1 MPSNNATRTS
11 QSRTNLRTPTG
22 NKQQPQQMQ
31 PQQMQPQQMQPQ
43 QMQSQQMQSQQM
55 QTQQMQPQQMQPQ
68 QMQPQ
73 QMQMQMMPGN
83 QNLAEKL
90 SVIVPPYVMKRI
102 FANIDKIKSLVMGGE
117 WNKEDFKSSLKN
129 EIQELTINLKSPE
142 LQVAIKELTEAADV
156 PLTVF
161 VEKFTE
167 IFEKHVKDITNK
179 LSNVV
184 VNLVGEI
191 PGVNVVTNTVLA
203 ASNAVH
209 VAKNVTEL
217 GKELVDSLQKF
228 KNDMTS
234 VVEKFNPTMNQ
245 QFGQQMMQ
253 PLMAQMPQQLPFS
266 PQRQWGGSKSGGPH
280 NMKEAKKH
288 LHHLH
293 RKKNRTL
300 RRIHHS
306 INQFL
311 TSNHNK
317 RSIKAKTKTNH

>member
-1 MPSNNATRTS
+1 
-11 QSRTNLRTPTG
+11 
-22 NKQQPQQMQ
+22 
-31 PQQMQPQQMQPQ
+31 
-43 QMQSQQMQSQQM
+43 
-55 QTQQMQPQQMQPQ
+55 
-68 QMQPQ
+68 
-73 QMQMQMMPGN
+73 
-83 QNLAEKL
+83 
-90 SVIVPPYVMKRI
+90 MKRI
-102 FANIDKIKSLVMGGE
+102 FANIDKIKSLVMSGE
-117 WNKEDFKSSLKN
+117 WNTEDFKSSLKN
-129 EIQELTINLKSPE
+129 EIHELTINFNDPK

-234 VVEKFNPTMNQ
+234 VMDKFNPNMNQ
-245 QFGQQMMQ
+245 QFAPQLGQQMMQ
-253 PLMAQMPQQLPFS
+253 PLSGQI
-266 PQRQWGGSKSGGPH
+266 QRGGSKSDRPH

-306 INQFL
+306 IHQFL

-317 RSIKAKTKTNH
+317 RSVKAKMKH

>member
-1 MPSNNATRTS
+1 MRQTNQKRGTQ
-11 QSRTNLRTPTG
+11 QSTYNLKP
-22 NKQQPQQMQ
+22 PMQQM
-31 PQQMQPQQMQPQ
+31 PPSLPMPPMPPSLPMPPNLQMPP
-43 QMQSQQMQSQQM
+43 SL
-55 QTQQMQPQQMQPQ
+55 P
-68 QMQPQ
+68 
-73 QMQMQMMPGN
+73 MPPDSN

-102 FANIDKIKSLVMGGE
+102 FANIDKIKSLVMSGE
-117 WNKEDFKSSLKN
+117 WNTEDFKSSLKN
-129 EIQELTINLKSPE
+129 EIHELTINFNDPK

-234 VVEKFNPTMNQ
+234 VMDKFNPNMNQ
-245 QFGQQMMQ
+245 QFAPQLGQQMMQ
-253 PLMAQMPQQLPFS
+253 PLMAQSVGQQFPQFGQIK
-266 PQRQWGGSKSGGPH
+266 RGGSKPDGAH

-317 RSIKAKTKTNH
+317 RSIKAKMKH